1 MSTLRDRLVG
11 GYYALVER
19 GLGPVLKAGVSPDAI
34 TFLALAVALAAGF
47 FFAFGLIFQGGLTL
61 VLSGF
66 LDTLDGSVA
75 RLTGRSSASGALL
88 DSTLDRYAEFSVFS
102 GLLVY
107 YRQQW
112 MFVFVLLALA
122 GSVMVSYI
130 KARAQSLG
138 RVRTVGLM
146 QRPERFVLLV
156 AGSLANLPANLFF
169 PDYPDMALSAA
180 VILLAVLA
188 NTTAIRRLVEGR
200 RDLSP
205 DGGAR

>member
-188 NTTAIRRLVEGR
+188 NATAIRRLVEGR